1 MIVKVYI
8 QLTEVNRCVK
18 VAVEKT
24 FLWRIWKEIVPAINS
39 IIIISGKMESKP
51 QETRLFQDCLLCV
64 HSP

>member
-39 IIIISGKMESKP
+39 IIIISGKIESKP
-51 QETRLFQDCLLCV
+51 QETRLF
-64 HSP
+64 